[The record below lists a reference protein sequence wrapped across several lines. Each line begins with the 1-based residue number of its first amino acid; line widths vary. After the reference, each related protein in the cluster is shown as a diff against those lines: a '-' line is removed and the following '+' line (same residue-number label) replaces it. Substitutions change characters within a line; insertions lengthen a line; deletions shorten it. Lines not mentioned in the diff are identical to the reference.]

1 MSKNSIEY
9 YSLQAS
15 NYRNSGRDADAERS
29 EHYMRCEIA
38 DRIGTEAAKDYKEQ
52 SRRYYEAKA
61 SGREE
66 TANTYKHFMGVA
78 LLKMM
83 GDSK

>member
-1 MSKNSIEY
+1 MGNNSIGY
-9 YSLQAS
+9 YSRQSAD
-15 NYRNSGRDADAERS
+15 YRKIGRDADAERS

-38 DRIGTEAAKDYKEQ
+38 DKIGTDAAKDYKEQ

-61 SGREE
+61 AGREE
-66 TANTYKHFMGVA
+66 TAATYKHFMDVA

-83 GDSK
+83 GDN